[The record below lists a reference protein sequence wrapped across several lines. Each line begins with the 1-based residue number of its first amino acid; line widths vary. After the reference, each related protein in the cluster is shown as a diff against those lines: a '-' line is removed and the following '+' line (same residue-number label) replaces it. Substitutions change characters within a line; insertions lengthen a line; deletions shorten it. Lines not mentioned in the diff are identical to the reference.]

1 MLYIPKIENYLET
14 LTEETVED
22 LMARIFGEYFES
34 RKEDLYSKV
43 DKETRKN
50 LRKVAEVFYTF
61 LRTSDKM
68 EKFDELLDKLETK
81 AAIQ

>member
-14 LTEETVED
+14 LTEENVED
-22 LMARIFGEYFES
+22 LMDRIFGEYFES